1 MATKKAT
8 KNKPR
13 LIDLTREQVF
23 NMIEQAYNCGFC
35 EGRRAESEEQR
46 DITNIMV
53 ELEEKHGKL

>member
-35 EGRRAESEEQR
+35 EGRRAEREEHI
-46 DITNIMV
+46 DITGIMGDI
-53 ELEEKHGKL
+53 EDKYGKL